1 MKSKYPNLARMAI
14 DVLSIPASSS
24 DCERCFSALGDL
36 LEPQRRK
43 IGPELLAALHCIR
56 SWAKRKVEAASLS
69 SIAGVTDKL
78 IDELY
83 NIQDWQA
90 DDSKT

>member
-1 MKSKYPNLARMAI
+1 MKPKYPNLARIAI
-14 DVLSIPASSS
+14 DVLSIPALSSN
-24 DCERCFSALGDL
+24 CERCFSELGDL
-36 LEPQRRK
+36 LKPRRRK

-56 SWAKRKVEAASLS
+56 SWANRKVEAATSS

-83 NIQDWQA
+83 NIQD
-90 DDSKT
+90 

>member
-1 MKSKYPNLARMAI
+1 MERGRNARTTHVAR
-14 DVLSIPASSS
+14 VTSLPHEPSHS
-24 DCERCFSALGDL
+24 ELGDL
-36 LEPQRRK
+36 LKPRRRK

-56 SWAKRKVEAASLS
+56 SWANRKVEAATSS

-83 NIQDWQA
+83 NIQD
-90 DDSKT
+90 

>member
-1 MKSKYPNLARMAI
+1 MKLKYPNLARMAI

-24 DCERCFSALGDL
+24 DCERCFSELGDL
-36 LEPQRRK
+36 LEPRRRK
-43 IGPELLAALHCIR
+43 IGPELLTALHCIR
-56 SWAKRKVEAASLS
+56 LWANRKVEAATSS
-69 SIAGVTDKL
+69 SIAGVTDEL